1 MPTSKET
8 EVLWSD
14 IASRILINVVSHPIE
29 YAKVLIQVGYEPI
42 PPKPTV
48 TLFGKPALKLPNA
61 FTYIKY
67 IKRID
72 GFTGCYRGLVPKLCS
87 YTVST
92 IAYDKTLEYI
102 QSNTNAVQNN
112 DNEDEEDES
121 VRRKKCMYE
130 IIRDVISRAVAIVM
144 SHPLE
149 VVSLRM
155 MAQFVGRE
163 TKYSG
168 VFSSILEIYKEN
180 GILGYYAGLIPR
192 LIGSAAVI
200 VLAGISTYAINTYI
214 IQEPAMKTYT
224 ASTMKRHTHII
235 CTILHI
241 IFKNYPLVFYGRK
254 FNIFTDI
261 VRNHRLVAGLPPHM
275 PIYKNWMH
283 CWSHLS
289 SHNQLKRGSSLLW
302 RYYTGP
308 QMLLNGKL
316 IPIMGDNFY
325 QPSL

>member
-1 MPTSKET
+1 MNTAKRDRILRNLTSAPASKET

-29 YAKVLIQVGYEPI
+29 YAKVLIQIGYEPI
-42 PPKPTV
+42 APKPTV
-48 TLFGKPALKLPNA
+48 TLFGNPALKLPNA

-67 IKRID
+67 IKRVD

-92 IAYDKTLEYI
+92 IACSDTMEYL
-102 QSNTNAVQNN
+102 QSRTPQ
-112 DNEDEEDES
+112 EDEEDEEDEG
-121 VRRKKCMYE
+121 VRRKKCVRE
-130 IIRDVISRAVAIVM
+130 IIRDVISRTVAIVV

-168 VFSSILEIYKEN
+168 VFGSILEIYREN
-180 GILGYYAGLIPR
+180 GILGYYSGLIPR

-200 VLAGISTYAINTYI
+200 VLAGISTYAINSYI
-214 IQEPAMKTYT
+214 VQEPAMKPYT
-224 ASTMKRHTHII
+224 ASTMKFIAT
-235 CTILHI
+235 TVM
-241 IFKNYPLVFYGRK
+241 YPFLVVSHCMAVNDCGL
-254 FNIFTDI
+254 T
-261 VRNHRLVAGLPPHM
+261 AGLPPHM
-275 PIYKNWMH
+275 PIYKNWLH

-325 QPSL
+325 QPSP

>member
-1 MPTSKET
+1 MKTAKRERRLRTLSSMPASKET

-48 TLFGKPALKLPNA
+48 TLFGNPALKLPNA

-67 IKRID
+67 IKKVD

-102 QSNTNAVQNN
+102 QSNTVQN
-112 DNEDEEDES
+112 DEEDEEDES
-121 VRRKKCMYE
+121 VRRQKCIRE
-130 IIRDVISRAVAIVM
+130 IIRDVISRTVAIVV

-149 VVSLRM
+149 VITLRM

-163 TKYSG
+163 TRYSSI
-168 VFSSILEIYKEN
+168 FSSVLEIYREN

-192 LIGSAAVI
+192 LMGSAAVI
-200 VLAGISTYAINTYI
+200 VLAGISTYAINNYI
-214 IQEPAMKTYT
+214 IQEPTMKPYT
-224 ASTMKRHTHII
+224 ASTMKFVAT
-235 CTILHI
+235 TVM
-241 IFKNYPLVFYGRK
+241 YPFLVVSHCMAINDCG
-254 FNIFTDI
+254 
-261 VRNHRLVAGLPPHM
+261 LVAGIPPHM
-275 PIYKNWMH
+275 PIYNNWMH